1 MGKRNGIVSVAV
13 AGLLCAMAADAAA
26 QEKSR
31 HPDWFGQW
39 SRVPDGGV
47 PRYDPTKPI
56 RKQEAPLKPEYQA
69 RFEASMRDQDLGGM
83 GLDMA
88 YSCRPPGM
96 PRMMSGVA
104 LMEFLIS
111 PGVTHIL
118 FDRNDYASRRIYTDG
133 REWPKIGIDDTT
145 FPATQSANGSIRTAT
160 AAMTNCWSK
169 PGMCAIAR
177 TWDQSGVPM
186 ADDDEGVIK
195 ERLFLDESNP
205 AILHNEM
212 TTIDNSLTRPWTV
225 LKNYRRAP
233 KVRWAENNCIESQA
247 WITIGKEV
255 YYLSGDGTRR
265 NSLPLPRKAQCTAE
279 AERRRP
285 KTSPVEQPTKFDLV
299 INLVTAKALGL
310 TVPPSLIAI
319 ADEVIE

>member
-1 MGKRNGIVSVAV
+1 MAAKTLTCLTAFLAIVLIGAATGIFAQSGPTEPVKVTDDGTHFFLDNGIVSARIDKNS
-13 AGLLCAMAADAAA
+13 AALTEIKYKGLSL
-26 QEKSR
+26 
-31 HPDWFGQW
+31 
-39 SRVPDGGV
+39 
-47 PRYDPTKPI
+47 
-56 RKQEAPLKPEYQA
+56 
-69 RFEASMRDQDLGGM
+69 LGGM

-118 FDRNDYASRRIYTDG
+118 FDRNDYAPRRIYTDG

-145 FPATQSANGSIRTAT
+145 FPGYSIGEWIDKDSDGRYDELLVETRHVR
-160 AAMTNCWSK
+160 N
-169 PGMCAIAR
+169 PR
-177 TWDQSGVPM
+177 TWDQSGMPM

-247 WITIGKEV
+247 WITIGKEI
-255 YYLSGDGTRR
+255 YYLSGDGTIMPIKK
-265 NSLPLPRKAQCTAE
+265 N
-279 AERRRP
+279 
-285 KTSPVEQPTKFDLV
+285 QPPPDLKYFNQV
-299 INLVTAKALGL
+299 KK
-310 TVPPSLIAI
+310 
-319 ADEVIE
+319 